1 MMIMMNDD
9 IKAGKADQHGWPVRQ
24 VRLAGRL
31 TAWLGAPSSAPA
43 SGDLTH
49 MLSPLLGNRGL
60 KSDVGGSTF
69 RFDLVLYLM
78 KVRVIPEMMGDDP
91 AMT

>member
-1 MMIMMNDD
+1 
-9 IKAGKADQHGWPVRQ
+9 
-24 VRLAGRL
+24 
-31 TAWLGAPSSAPA
+31 
-43 SGDLTH
+43 

>member
-1 MMIMMNDD
+1 MMMAE
-9 IKAGKADQHGWPVRQ
+9 KGWQVGSLVVR
-24 VRLAGRL
+24 RLLPLLPRTGH
-31 TAWLGAPSSAPA
+31 
-43 SGDLTH
+43 LTH